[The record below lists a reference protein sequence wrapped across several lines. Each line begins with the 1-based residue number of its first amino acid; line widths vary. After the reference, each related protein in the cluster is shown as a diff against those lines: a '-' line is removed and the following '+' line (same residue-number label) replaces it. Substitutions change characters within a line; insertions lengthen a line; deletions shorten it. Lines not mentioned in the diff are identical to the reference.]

1 MRQRLRSQLTYANVM
16 ATLAVFLVL
25 GGGTALVNMMYGE
38 VSPGGTG
45 SGLFAMLI
53 FAGIIG
59 VVMWFLVLPA
69 LTTYR
74 PSLP

>member
-1 MRQRLRSQLTYANVM
+1 M
-16 ATLAVFLVL
+16 
-25 GGGTALVNMMYGE
+25 TAR
-38 VSPGGTG
+38 TF
-45 SGLFAMLI
+45 FAMLI